1 MKIMKVQ
8 HQLLTPRL
16 EYEKLMLCTK
26 NFQLAFNG
34 DVYIQIVVALG
45 SPFCIALD
53 DILIRFVLLQS
64 VQLIIVF

>member
-1 MKIMKVQ
+1 MKVQ
-8 HQLLTPRL
+8 HQLLRPRL

-34 DVYIQIVVALG
+34 DVYIQTVVVALG